1 MPGWSSS
8 TPLDRH
14 EGEKVKA
21 ALLWWGRFDPDYS
34 RNRILRSLLEKHGI
48 EVEDFRPQSSLLGS
62 LEAAIR
68 RPDPGDALWVPCF
81 RHRDFN
87 SARRY
92 ADKRGLKLVF
102 DPLISSWDKVVYE
115 RQKYHID
122 HRKAKALLQWERSL
136 FSSADIVLADT
147 RPHAEFYIDRL
158 GAPASH
164 THVVPVGAEER
175 YFTRQPPRVPS
186 DSPEV
191 LFFGSFI
198 GLQGPQ
204 YIIDAARLVPE
215 VRWTL
220 LGDGPLRNHCETA
233 TKGIPNVFFED
244 WIPYQKLPGRIA
256 QADVL
261 LGIFGDSPKAGRVI
275 PNKVYQALACGRPV
289 VTRQAD
295 AYPPELQTTPGSG
308 IVFIPPADPD
318 AIACEVSKLIARP
331 GGLSALSTQAGTT
344 YEHYFSL
351 AQTELGLLKVLSDL
365 NL

>member
-1 MPGWSSS
+1 MN
-8 TPLDRH
+8 
-14 EGEKVKA
+14 A
-21 ALLWWGRFDPDYS
+21 ALLWWGRFDPEYS
-34 RNRILRSLLEKHGI
+34 RNRILRSLMEKHGI
-48 EVEDFRPQSSLLGS
+48 GVGDFRPQSSLLGS
-62 LEAAIR
+62 IEAAIR
-68 RPDPGDALWVPCF
+68 RPDPGVALWVPCF

-92 ADKRGLKLVF
+92 ADKQGLKLIF
-102 DPLISSWDKVVYE
+102 DPLISSWDKAVYE
-115 RQKYHID
+115 RQKYPID

-136 FSSADIVLADT
+136 FAGADIVVADT
-147 RPHAEFYIDRL
+147 RPHAEFYIDQL

-164 THVVPVGAEER
+164 THVVPVGAEESH
-175 YFTRQPPRVPS
+175 FTRQPPRGPS

-198 GLQGPQ
+198 SLQGPQ
-204 YIIDAARLVPE
+204 YIIEAARMVPE

-233 TKGIPNVFFED
+233 TKDVPNVLFED
-244 WIPYQKLPGRIA
+244 WIPYQKLPRRIA
-256 QADVL
+256 RADLL
-261 LGIFGDSPKAGRVI
+261 LGIFGDSPKADRVI

-289 VTRQAD
+289 VTRQAN
-295 AYPPELQTTPGSG
+295 AYPSEVMANPRSG

-318 AIACEVSKLIARP
+318 AIALEVSNLIAKP
-331 GGLSALSTQAGTT
+331 KILSALATQAGIT

-351 AQTELGLLKVLSDL
+351 AQTEHGLLKVLSEL